1 MTIIKEN
8 TREDV
13 TSKIST
19 ICENDLE
26 GHPKREQLGIFASP
40 RAAMYVDGSWHNVDI
55 DKLPSLA
62 KKGTDVVFMEK
73 RGVLEIV
80 KYIGDIY
87 GLAFVNTQGHF
98 AEYPKDLIR
107 EIIENGGNVAILTDF
122 DCAGIH
128 IAEKVISDVL
138 GEELFIESFLHDMM
152 RRQNLN

>member
-1 MTIIKEN
+1 M
-8 TREDV
+8 RH
-13 TSKIST
+13 
-19 ICENDLE
+19 LE
-26 GHPKREQLGIFASP
+26 RQCT
-40 RAAMYVDGSWHNVDI
+40 VDGSWHNVDI

-138 GEELFIESFLHDMM
+138 GEGLFIHEETPVFEIEPPYDIEDSILAPPKDLPAKEG
-152 RRQNLN
+152 QAG